1 MFATMLK
8 AAWQLSAL
16 ITLYNLPHAQG
27 QTTSVDYCALFGDV
41 FTICEAQ
48 TPGFDNLAPAT
59 QASCLCG
66 STLGTISWGPSLF
79 DGLIAGC
86 ATEAATID
94 PELASTASALE
105 GFCSKEFSAGT
116 TTKASVILTSS
127 SGQLT
132 SSASAASPTVSFY
145 IFPDNLKSVVSFAD

>member
-1 MFATMLK
+1 MLK
-8 AAWQLSAL
+8 ATWQLSAL
-16 ITLYNLPHAQG
+16 ITLYNLPHAQA
-27 QTTSVDYCALFGDV
+27 QTTLDYCSLFGDV
-41 FTICEAQ
+41 YTICEGQ

-86 ATEAATID
+86 ATQEAIID
-94 PELASTASALE
+94 PGLAYTASALE

-116 TTKASVILTSS
+116 TTEASVILASS
-127 SGQLT
+127 T
-132 SSASAASPTVSFY
+132 PKATFSASAASLTVSFIIY
-145 IFPDNLKSVVSFAD
+145 PVI